1 MMAGV
6 LGTLAVVGSAG
17 DTVSSWAL
25 AGPQAVAGVGMGAV
39 LAPLF
44 GFVLAGVRDHEVGS
58 ASGVLNAVQQLSGAL
73 GIAVIGT
80 IFFSVATDHGV
91 TVAFERALW
100 IELGLLVVA
109 GVLVVALPR
118 HMRPEEELFA

>member
-1 MMAGV
+1 V
-6 LGTLAVVGSAG
+6 LT
-17 DTVSSWAL
+17 
-25 AGPQAVAGVGMGAV
+25 
-39 LAPLF
+39 
-44 GFVLAGVRDHEVGS
+44 
-58 ASGVLNAVQQLSGAL
+58 AVQQLSGAL